1 MGLESTKHELQNNL
15 RINRFQITLIAAT
28 TIATILI
35 SLYCLFSG
43 LFIVFQNLFYV
54 PIILSCMY
62 YTMRGFIYSVC
73 LAVLYLLLIL
83 VFTSQSSIIM
93 QALVR
98 VFIFIIV
105 AGVVTF
111 LSARNKQDIT
121 ERKRAEELLRQQK
134 EEQQVIFDAVPAM
147 IFFKDTENRFI
158 RVNRA
163 LAQASGMTVEQ
174 MEGKS
179 CFELFPDLADKYW
192 KDDSEVIAAG
202 VPKRDIIESMA
213 TPNGV
218 AWVKTDKI
226 PYWDEKGKIAGVIC
240 FSIDITALINTE
252 NALRKHFLFLETLID
267 TIPNPIFYK
276 NIKGEYT
283 GCNDAFAA
291 YMGILKE
298 EILGKTVYDLSPNE
312 LADVYKKTDQ
322 ELFDHPGVQVYEAQI
337 RYANGTLHDV
347 VFNKATFTD
356 EYGNVSGLV
365 GVILDVTDRKQA
377 ERRQRLTA
385 EILGILNDSSALTD
399 AIKRILI
406 VIKRETGFE
415 AIGIRLR
422 SGDDF
427 PYFVQEGFSDDF
439 LLVENTLTVRDL
451 DGGVCRDENGNYSL
465 ECTCG
470 LVISGKTDPAN
481 PLFTTGG
488 SCWTNNSF
496 PLLDVPVDQD
506 PRLHPRNRCIHEGFL
521 SVALIPIRADRE
533 IVGLLQLNDRKKDCF
548 TLDMIH
554 FFEGLSASIGLALM
568 RRQLEDE
575 RERLIAELRKALSKV
590 KLLSGLL
597 PICSSCKKIRNDKGY
612 WEQMET
618 YISEHSAADF
628 SHGICPECAKKLY
641 PEYYK
646 KK

>member
-1 MGLESTKHELQNNL
+1 
-15 RINRFQITLIAAT
+15 
-28 TIATILI
+28 
-35 SLYCLFSG
+35 
-43 LFIVFQNLFYV
+43 
-54 PIILSCMY
+54 
-62 YTMRGFIYSVC
+62 
-73 LAVLYLLLIL
+73 
-83 VFTSQSSIIM
+83 
-93 QALVR
+93 
-98 VFIFIIV
+98 
-105 AGVVTF
+105 
-111 LSARNKQDIT
+111 
-121 ERKRAEELLRQQK
+121 
-134 EEQQVIFDAVPAM
+134 
-147 IFFKDTENRFI
+147 
-158 RVNRA
+158 
-163 LAQASGMTVEQ
+163 
-174 MEGKS
+174 
-179 CFELFPDLADKYW
+179 
-192 KDDSEVIAAG
+192 
-202 VPKRDIIESMA
+202 
-213 TPNGV
+213 
-218 AWVKTDKI
+218 
-226 PYWDEKGKIAGVIC
+226 
-240 FSIDITALINTE
+240 
-252 NALRKHFLFLETLID
+252 
-267 TIPNPIFYK
+267 
-276 NIKGEYT
+276 
-283 GCNDAFAA
+283 
-291 YMGILKE
+291 MGIRKE
-298 EILGKTVYDLSPNE
+298 EILGKTVYDLSPKE

-322 ELFDHPGVQVYEAQI
+322 ELFDHPGIQVYEAKT
-337 RYANGTLHDV
+337 RYANGTLRDV

-356 EYGNVSGLV
+356 EYGNVNGLV
-365 GVILDVTDRKQA
+365 GVILDITDRKQA

-439 LLVENTLTVRDL
+439 LLVENTLTVRDR